1 MKFIIIGL
9 GNFGSSLAIHL
20 TSLGH
25 EVIGV
30 DGNELKIE
38 NFKDQITQTVC
49 LDCVNE
55 PALRTLPLSECDYA
69 VVAIGEDF
77 GASVMATALLKKIGA
92 TRIISRAINPVHQ
105 TVVETLGVDM
115 VILPELDSAIRL
127 ADRLVYT
134 GTDNS
139 YLITSNYKIIEYEVP
154 ARYVGFT
161 LGEIRLEANYNLQP
175 VTIIKKKET
184 KTIFGQVNSERTS
197 TGLITGNEILQ
208 KGDILMLFGSTGAI
222 AAFTENLES

>member
-30 DGNELKIE
+30 DDNEIKIE
-38 NFKDQITQTVC
+38 NFKEQITQTIC
-49 LDCVNE
+49 MDCVSE
-55 PALRTLPLSECDYA
+55 PALRTLPLTECDYA

-77 GASVMATALLKKIGA
+77 GASVMATALLKKLGA
-92 TRIISRAINPVHQ
+92 RRIISRAINPVHQ

-115 VILPELDSAIRL
+115 VVLPEQDSAVRL
-127 ADRLVYT
+127 ADRLVYK

-139 YLITSNYKIIEYEVP
+139 YLVTSIYKIIEYEIP
-154 ARYVGFT
+154 ERYVGFK
-161 LGEIRLEANYNLQP
+161 LGDIRLEVNYKLQV
-175 VTIIKKKET
+175 VTIIRKRET
-184 KTIFGQVNSERTS
+184 KTIFGQAHSERIS
-197 TGLITGNEILQ
+197 TGLITGNEVLQ
-208 KGDILMLFGSTGAI
+208 EGDILMLFGSTEAI
-222 AAFTENLES
+222 EAFTENLAS